1 MAERLPSPIRVL
13 ELAAALALPTAVVF
27 IVLILAG
34 VLSLAIAIAAVVAV
48 FLALILLAFL
58 HLRHVRRLAERLDPA
73 PGEAERPPSPLLPE
87 LDHSIITA
95 QKRWRARLEEFE
107 ASLSGAESIL
117 ANLPDPVL
125 MLDADQRVTRA
136 NRAAETLLQEPLK
149 GRALSVLLRHPELLG
164 AVETALTERTS
175 RKVEITIPVPVERSF
190 SAHVEAVPR
199 PLPDGTAA
207 ILLLHDVT
215 ALKRTD
221 RMRADFVANASHELR
236 TPLSTLIGFLE
247 TLIGAARDDA
257 EARKRFLPI
266 MLDQANRMARLVSDL
281 LSLSRIEL
289 NEHTPPT
296 GHVDV
301 VGILRGIANALEM
314 KAKSR
319 GMNIRLDVEALPPV
333 TGDADELAQ
342 VFQNLVDNA
351 IKYGAPNTEVRIVAR
366 TSEDTSA
373 RVPRRI
379 ARGGVAISVI
389 DHGEGIAREHL
400 PRLTER
406 FYRVDSARSHEL
418 GGTGLGLAI
427 VKHIVNRH
435 RGHLEIESMPGAG
448 SRFTVYLRTA
458 ARQPVLSTAGS
469 PG

>member
-1 MAERLPSPIRVL
+1 
-13 ELAAALALPTAVVF
+13 
-27 IVLILAG
+27 
-34 VLSLAIAIAAVVAV
+34 
-48 FLALILLAFL
+48 
-58 HLRHVRRLAERLDPA
+58 
-73 PGEAERPPSPLLPE
+73 
-87 LDHSIITA
+87 
-95 QKRWRARLEEFE
+95 
-107 ASLSGAESIL
+107 
-117 ANLPDPVL
+117 
-125 MLDADQRVTRA
+125 MLDADQRVTRT
-136 NRAAETLLQEPLK
+136 NRAAETLLQEPVK

-164 AVETALTERTS
+164 AIETALAERTA

-215 ALKRTD
+215 TLKRTD

-257 EARKRFLPI
+257 EARNRFMPI

-296 GHVDV
+296 GRVDV
-301 VGILRGIANALEM
+301 VRILRSVATALEM

-319 GMNIRLDVEALPPV
+319 GMTIQIEAEALPPV

-351 IKYGAPNTEVRIVAR
+351 IKIRRAEHRVEDCGSTVR
-366 TSEDTSA
+366 
-373 RVPRRI
+373 
-379 ARGGVAISVI
+379 
-389 DHGEGIAREHL
+389 
-400 PRLTER
+400 
-406 FYRVDSARSHEL
+406 
-418 GGTGLGLAI
+418 
-427 VKHIVNRH
+427 
-435 RGHLEIESMPGAG
+435 
-448 SRFTVYLRTA
+448 
-458 ARQPVLSTAGS
+458 
-469 PG
+469 

>member
-1 MAERLPSPIRVL
+1 MAERLPSVFRNL
-13 ELAAALALPTAVVF
+13 ELAVALALPTAVVF
-27 IVLILAG
+27 TVLVLAG
-34 VLSLAIAIAAVVAV
+34 KLSPALAAAGVVAV
-48 FLALILLAFL
+48 FLGLFLVTFL
-58 HLRHVRRLAERLDPA
+58 HLRHLRRLVERLDPA
-73 PGEAERPPSPLLPE
+73 SAETEPTPSPLLPE
-87 LDHSIITA
+87 LDRSIVAA
-95 QKRWRARLEEFE
+95 QKRWRARLGELET
-107 ASLSGAESIL
+107 SLSGADSIL

-125 MLDADQRVTRA
+125 MLDADERVTRA
-136 NRAAETLLQEPLK
+136 NRAAETLLQEQLK
-149 GRALSVLLRHPELLG
+149 GRELSGLLRHPELLG
-164 AVETALTERTS
+164 AVETALAEGTS

-221 RMRADFVANASHELR
+221 RMRADFIANASHELR

-247 TLIGAARDDA
+247 TLAGAARDDS

-266 MLDQANRMARLVSDL
+266 MLEQANRMARLVSDL

-296 GHVDV
+296 GHVEL
-301 VGILRGIANALEM
+301 VGVLRNVANALEM

-319 GMNIRLDVEALPPV
+319 GMTIRIEAESLPTV

-366 TSEDTSA
+366 PAEDASA

-379 ARGGVAISVI
+379 ARGGVAVSVI
-389 DHGEGIAREHL
+389 DRGDGIAREHL

-406 FYRVDSARSHEL
+406 FYRVDSARSREL

-435 RGHLEIESMPGAG
+435 RGHLDIDSTPGAG
-448 SRFTVYLRTA
+448 SSFTVYLRTA
-458 ARQPVLSTAGS
+458 ATEPVLSAAGS
-469 PG
+469 P

>member
-1 MAERLPSPIRVL
+1 MAERLPPVFRNL
-13 ELAAALALPTAVVF
+13 ELAVALALPTAVVF
-27 IVLILAG
+27 TVLVLAG
-34 VLSLAIAIAAVVAV
+34 KLSPALAAAGVVAV
-48 FLALILLAFL
+48 FIGLFLVTSL
-58 HLRHVRRLAERLDPA
+58 HLRHLRRLVERLDPA
-73 PGEAERPPSPLLPE
+73 SAETEPTPSPLLPE
-87 LDHSIITA
+87 LDRSIVAA
-95 QKRWRARLEEFE
+95 QKRWRARLGELET
-107 ASLSGAESIL
+107 SLSGADSIL

-125 MLDADQRVTRA
+125 MLDADERVTRA
-136 NRAAETLLQEPLK
+136 NRAAETLLQEQLK
-149 GRALSVLLRHPELLG
+149 GRELSGLLRHPELLG
-164 AVETALTERTS
+164 AVETALAEGTS

-221 RMRADFVANASHELR
+221 RMRADFIANASHELR

-247 TLIGAARDDA
+247 TLAGAARDDS

-266 MLDQANRMARLVSDL
+266 MLEQANRMARLVSDL

-296 GHVDV
+296 GHVEL
-301 VGILRGIANALEM
+301 VGVLRNVANALEM

-319 GMNIRLDVEALPPV
+319 GMTIRIEAESLPTV

-351 IKYGAPNTEVRIVAR
+351 IKYGAQNTEVRIVAR
-366 TSEDTSA
+366 PAEDASA

-379 ARGGVAISVI
+379 ARGGVAVSVI
-389 DHGEGIAREHL
+389 DRGDGIAREHL

-406 FYRVDSARSHEL
+406 FYRVDSARSREL

-435 RGHLEIESMPGAG
+435 RGHLDIDSTPGAG
-448 SRFTVYLRTA
+448 SSFTVYLRTA
-458 ARQPVLSTAGS
+458 ATEPVLSAAGS
-469 PG
+469 P

>member
-1 MAERLPSPIRVL
+1 MPDRLPSLIRSL
-13 ELAAALALPTAVVF
+13 ELAAALASPTAVVF
-27 IVLILAG
+27 IVL
-34 VLSLAIAIAAVVAV
+34 VLSGALNPALAVGAVAAV
-48 FLALILLAFL
+48 FLGLVLLAFL
-58 HLRHVRRLAERLDPA
+58 HLRHLRRLSERLDPSS
-73 PGEAERPPSPLLPE
+73 GGDAELTASPLLPE
-87 LDHSIITA
+87 LDRSVIAA
-95 QKRWRARLEEFE
+95 QKRWRARIEELE
-107 ASLSGAESIL
+107 ASLSGADSIL

-125 MLDADQRVTRA
+125 MLDVEQRVTRA

-149 GRALSVLLRHPELLG
+149 GRELSGLLRHPELLG
-164 AVETALTERTS
+164 AVETALSERKA
-175 RKVEITIPVPVERSF
+175 RKVEIAIPVPIERSF

-247 TLIGAARDDA
+247 TLAGAARDDA

-266 MLDQANRMARLVSDL
+266 MLEQANRMARLVSDL

-289 NEHTPPT
+289 NEHTPPI
-296 GHVDV
+296 GQVDLM
-301 VGILRGIANALEM
+301 GILRGVVSALEM
-314 KAKSR
+314 KAKTR
-319 GMNIRLDVEALPPV
+319 GMTIRIEAETLPPV

-351 IKYGAPNTEVRIVAR
+351 IKYGTHNTEVRIVAR
-366 TSEDTSA
+366 PAADASA

-379 ARGGVAISVI
+379 ARGGVAVSVV
-389 DHGEGIAREHL
+389 DRGEGIAREHL

-406 FYRVDSARSHEL
+406 FYRVDSARSREL

-435 RGHLEIESMPGAG
+435 RGHLEIESALGEG

-458 ARQPVLSTAGS
+458 ATEPVLSAAGS
-469 PG
+469 P

>member
-1 MAERLPSPIRVL
+1 M
-13 ELAAALALPTAVVF
+13 
-27 IVLILAG
+27 
-34 VLSLAIAIAAVVAV
+34 
-48 FLALILLAFL
+48 
-58 HLRHVRRLAERLDPA
+58 
-73 PGEAERPPSPLLPE
+73 
-87 LDHSIITA
+87 
-95 QKRWRARLEEFE
+95 
-107 ASLSGAESIL
+107 
-117 ANLPDPVL
+117 
-125 MLDADQRVTRA
+125 
-136 NRAAETLLQEPLK
+136 QEPVK

-164 AVETALTERTS
+164 AIETALAERTA

-215 ALKRTD
+215 TLKRTD

-257 EARKRFLPI
+257 EAREPFHANHAGSGQSHGPPCLGPVVAV
-266 MLDQANRMARLVSDL
+266 ANRAQRTHAAD
-281 LSLSRIEL
+281 R
-289 NEHTPPT
+289 P
-296 GHVDV
+296 VDV
-301 VGILRGIANALEM
+301 VRILRSVATALEM

-319 GMNIRLDVEALPPV
+319 GMTIHIEAEALPPV

-351 IKYGAPNTEVRIVAR
+351 IKYGAPNTELKIVAR
-366 TSEDTSA
+366 PSDDGSA

-379 ARGGVAISVI
+379 TRGGVAISVI
-389 DHGEGIAREHL
+389 DRGEGIAREHL

-406 FYRVDSARSHEL
+406 FYRVDSARSREL

-435 RGHLEIESMPGAG
+435 RGYLEIESTPGAG

-458 ARQPVLSTAGS
+458 ATEPILSGARS
-469 PG
+469 S